1 MRFTAS
7 LLTLAAASAPLYA
20 QQPAEP
26 QPSANP
32 LPALMAEAQAPD
44 TTTPAAQL
52 AQAFPLLAL
61 MPSDAM
67 FAMEFNT
74 PKSPSEPFSSG
85 AIATSGDL
93 QPGFRLMRLDLLST
107 ELMPYSFTMPDPE
120 AVDAAKLTDEEKE
133 RLKTFRQ
140 LSALYDTWLAEAR
153 SGGISLAPIY
163 IALRMNEDE
172 WEPEE
177 LTAILDEL
185 CGTPESCCSPLEY
198 KGWRGLRFRL
208 GDFAAND
215 LADRVPD
222 HAGSLA
228 KAIAEREE
236 QWAKLVEGY
245 SLCVLTRQEGDLLM
259 VCICEKPEDMQWAA
273 SPEQSV
279 LSDASLAKVKLLP
292 GEGTLRQAALVK
304 APMLASMRDMFTDIA
319 KLSGMTRSPYASDSD
334 RDEMSALCEVVGAL
348 TSRDLCFVAQ
358 YRGKE
363 VSARLDCGLSFDVN
377 FRPGALPGLAT
388 LDDQTAIYLAT
399 SPVEIKFPGV
409 QGVAADI
416 LTSLKEGAA
425 AVAKLPQDD
434 EEPEMALSCGT
445 GDLPALTRLLDQM
458 GGSNLDLSKSFTF
471 TPFGES
477 LPCMGRIVDGRLLLS
492 TSKSAE
498 ERLTATAS
506 ASPAFSGIAF
516 SLRDEPLYDLM
527 REIPA
532 AKELLFPMSR
542 SSAKDGDVISGVLT
556 VKDRCLSL
564 RLSGTLSE
572 LAERDE
578 MAAPEPS
585 AIEPAHETD
594 EDVEA
599 EGADV
604 PEDAD
609 EAAEGAEPEAAPDAA

>member
-44 TTTPAAQL
+44 ATTPAAQL

-67 FAMEFNT
+67 FAVEFNT
-74 PKSPSEPFSSG
+74 LKSPSEPCSSG

-93 QPGFRLMRLDLLST
+93 QPGFRLMRLGLLST
-107 ELMPYSFTMPDPE
+107 TLMNVSFNMPDPE
-120 AVDAAKLTDEEKE
+120 EVDAAKLTDEEKE

-163 IALRMNEDE
+163 IALRMNKDE

-177 LTAILDEL
+177 QTAILDEL
-185 CGTPESCCSPLEY
+185 CQTPESYCSPLEY

-222 HAGSLA
+222 NADSLT

-236 QWAKLVEGY
+236 EWAKLVEGY

-279 LSDASLAKVKLLP
+279 LSDTSLAKVKLLP
-292 GEGTLRQAALVK
+292 GEETLRQAALVK

-319 KLSGMTRSPYASDSD
+319 KLSGMMPYTSDSD
-334 RDEMSALCEVVGAL
+334 RDLLSALCEVVGAL

-377 FRPGALPGLAT
+377 FRPGALPALAT
-388 LDDQTAIYLAT
+388 LDDQTAVYLAT

-416 LTSLKEGAA
+416 LASLKEGAA
-425 AVAKLPQDD
+425 AVVKLPQDD

-445 GDLPALTRLLDQM
+445 GDLPALTRLLGQM

-471 TPFGES
+471 TPFGGT

-532 AKELLFPMSR
+532 AEELLFPMSR

-556 VKDRCLSL
+556 VKDRSLSL
-564 RLSGTLSE
+564 RLSGTLSK

-578 MAAPEPS
+578 MAAPEPC

>member
-74 PKSPSEPFSSG
+74 LKSPSEPCSSG

-93 QPGFRLMRLDLLST
+93 QPGFRLMRLGLLST
-107 ELMPYSFTMPDPE
+107 TLMNVSFNMPDPE
-120 AVDAAKLTDEEKE
+120 EIDAAKLTDEEKE

-163 IALRMNEDE
+163 IALRMNKDE

-177 LTAILDEL
+177 QTAILDEL
-185 CGTPESCCSPLEY
+185 CQTPESYCSPLEY

-222 HAGSLA
+222 NADSLE

-304 APMLASMRDMFTDIA
+304 APMLASMRDMFTDVTRIM
-319 KLSGMTRSPYASDSD
+319 GMMIFTSNRE
-334 RDEMSALCEVVGAL
+334 RDEMSAFCEVLGAL

-388 LDDQTAIYLAT
+388 LDDQTAVYLAT

-416 LTSLKEGAA
+416 LASLKEGAA
-425 AVAKLPQDD
+425 AVVKLPQDD

-445 GDLPALTRLLDQM
+445 GDLPALTRLLGQM

-471 TPFGES
+471 TPFGGS

-498 ERLTATAS
+498 ERLTATAA

-516 SLRDEPLYDLM
+516 SLRGEPLYDLM

-556 VKDRCLSL
+556 VKDRSLSL
-564 RLSGTLSE
+564 RLSGTLSK

-578 MAAPEPS
+578 MAAPEPC